1 MRWVAPL
8 LIAVVAAVQASAAT
22 IQTRLIRA
30 SNQTSATDPQLK
42 ELSAKLRE
50 QFGYQNY
57 RQLGAQTG
65 ALKGKT
71 AQQLNL
77 GEGFAVTVTPKSAE
91 KKVHEIALEW
101 TSGKA
106 SLVKS
111 TVKIAQGTHL
121 FIKGPE
127 VGNDWIILSLS
138 VKE

>member
-1 MRWVAPL
+1 M
-8 LIAVVAAVQASAAT
+8 
-22 IQTRLIRA
+22 
-30 SNQTSATDPQLK
+30 
-42 ELSAKLRE
+42 
-50 QFGYQNY
+50 
-57 RQLGAQTG
+57 
-65 ALKGKT
+65 
-71 AQQLNL
+71 
-77 GEGFAVTVTPKSAE
+77 TVTPKAVE

>member
-1 MRWVAPL
+1 MRWVAL
-8 LIAVVAAVQASAAT
+8 SLIAVVAAVQTHAAT

-30 SNQTSATDPQLK
+30 SDQTGVADPQLK

-57 RQLGAQTG
+57 HQLGAQTG
-65 ALKGKT
+65 SLKNKT
-71 AQQLNL
+71 TQQLKL
-77 GEGFAVTVTPKSAE
+77 GEGFAVTVTPKAVE